1 MWTLV
6 STVDWYIYVW
16 TQYWHNVSWERFY
29 KSMIRKHRNRLH
41 TFEVRTTLLCRDMGW
56 GLFQKSI
63 KTDFEPLKKM
73 LERHSSVHSTK
84 IFAMRKYLL
93 LTQRHKGVFYPSP
106 SPKYWTK
113 FGSSYKPWHSLMHN
127 RGNYL
132 RHCKYILNAN
142 TQRMLINVG
151 ESWYCGSYLPKV
163 ISRIIIWN
171 LFQVTHISPAQV
183 HLWKAYPCQI
193 GELLCK

>member
-1 MWTLV
+1 
-6 STVDWYIYVW
+6 
-16 TQYWHNVSWERFY
+16 
-29 KSMIRKHRNRLH
+29 
-41 TFEVRTTLLCRDMGW
+41 
-56 GLFQKSI
+56 
-63 KTDFEPLKKM
+63 M

-93 LTQRHKGVFYPSP
+93 LTQCHRGFSTLTPSP
-106 SPKYWTK
+106 PPPPKYWTK

-163 ISRIIIWN
+163 ISRIIIRI

-183 HLWKAYPCQI
+183 HLWEAHSCQARK
-193 GELLCK
+193 LLCKQPMRRTGFASNQRREKWSEIQTEKNWI

>member
-1 MWTLV
+1 
-6 STVDWYIYVW
+6 
-16 TQYWHNVSWERFY
+16 
-29 KSMIRKHRNRLH
+29 MIRKHRNRLH
-41 TFEVRTTLLCRDMGW
+41 AFEVRTTLLCRDMGVVSEKYKNW
-56 GLFQKSI
+56 FWAPEKNVGTTLF
-63 KTDFEPLKKM
+63 
-73 LERHSSVHSTK
+73 SSLYENLCNAQIPIIDT
-84 IFAMRKYLL
+84 
-93 LTQRHKGVFYPSP
+93 TPQGVFYPP
-106 SPKYWTK
+106 PPPKYWTK

-163 ISRIIIWN
+163 ISRIIIWI

-183 HLWKAYPCQI
+183 HLWEAHSCQARK
-193 GELLCK
+193 LLCKQPMRRTGFASNQRREKWSEIQTERKWI

>member
-1 MWTLV
+1 MSGHNIDTMSLGKGFISRWFVNTGIDYTL
-6 STVDWYIYVW
+6 SR
-16 TQYWHNVSWERFY
+16 SERLSFVG
-29 KSMIRKHRNRLH
+29 I
-41 TFEVRTTLLCRDMGW
+41 W

-84 IFAMRKYLL
+84 IFATRKYLL